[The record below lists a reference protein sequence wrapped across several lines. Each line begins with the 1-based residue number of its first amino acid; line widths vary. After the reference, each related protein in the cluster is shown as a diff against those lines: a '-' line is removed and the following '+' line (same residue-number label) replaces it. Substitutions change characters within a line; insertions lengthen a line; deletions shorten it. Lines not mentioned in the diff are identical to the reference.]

1 MVSTHFAFQF
11 HTNSPFTSV
20 IFGSLGPY
28 LIAHWLVPMFL
39 GNNLPSFNRGAWPIA
54 LLVTKWCTR
63 IPWTWCNRHH
73 YRKQTS
79 LQDSHQ
85 YLATNKN
92 LKVFFCNKKSYN
104 TDEMIFGLD
113 DAASWYANILNI
125 VTLKQKN
132 TRIKNKRLIQ
142 GLKHLTNE
150 NAPWCAHFLLEL
162 GMN

>member
-1 MVSTHFAFQF
+1 
-11 HTNSPFTSV
+11 
-20 IFGSLGPY
+20 
-28 LIAHWLVPMFL
+28 
-39 GNNLPSFNRGAWPIA
+39 
-54 LLVTKWCTR
+54 
-63 IPWTWCNRHH
+63 
-73 YRKQTS
+73 
-79 LQDSHQ
+79 
-85 YLATNKN
+85 
-92 LKVFFCNKKSYN
+92 
-104 TDEMIFGLD
+104 MIFGLD